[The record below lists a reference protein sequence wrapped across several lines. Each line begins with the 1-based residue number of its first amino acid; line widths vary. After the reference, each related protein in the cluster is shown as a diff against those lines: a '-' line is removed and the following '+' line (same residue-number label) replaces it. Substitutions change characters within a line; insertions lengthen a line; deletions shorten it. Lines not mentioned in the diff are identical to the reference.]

1 MTLPVIVLAG
11 ERPGGNPL
19 AKALNLPAG
28 ILVEIAGK
36 PCVTRVLTALDAS
49 SSVAGGVMIGPQP
62 EVAESAQ
69 MQQILGSSQLRW
81 LPPATGPAESALD
94 ALAAV
99 AQRPVL
105 ITSAD
110 HALLT
115 PAIIDTFCNLA
126 LTSDADF
133 VVGLVPYARVQS
145 RFPDSKRT
153 LLKFSDG
160 TYCGSNLFMVRTSAG
175 EGVVRF
181 WQQMQSYRKR
191 PWRMA
196 RELGVSTLLSYL
208 LGRLSIRE
216 ALERIGALSGC
227 RISHVEILEARAA
240 VDVDSLADY
249 ELAQEVLSAC

>member
-19 AKALNLPAG
+19 ARALGKPAG
-28 ILVEIAGK
+28 ILVEVAGK
-36 PCVTRVLTALDAS
+36 PCVTHVLTALGAS
-49 SSVAGGVMIGPQP
+49 RSAGAGIIVGP
-62 EVAESAQ
+62 EASVAESPQ
-69 MQQILGSSQLRW
+69 MQGILSGSPLRW
-81 LPPATGPAESALD
+81 LAPATGPAESALA
-94 ALAAV
+94 ALTEITD
-99 AQRPVL
+99 RPVL

-115 PAIIDTFCNLA
+115 PAIVDAFCQLA
-126 LTSDADF
+126 LVSDADF
-133 VVGLVPYARVQS
+133 VVGLVPYEKVRS
-145 RFPDSKRT
+145 SYPDSKRT

-160 TYCGSNLFMVRTSAG
+160 TFCGSNLFMVRTPAG

-196 RELGVSTLLSYL
+196 RELGVVTLISYL
-208 LGRLSIRE
+208 LGRLPLRR
-216 ALERIGALSGC
+216 ALDRIGGLSNC
-227 RISHVEILEARAA
+227 HIAHVEILEARAA

-249 ELAQEVLSAC
+249 ELAEKVLSAC